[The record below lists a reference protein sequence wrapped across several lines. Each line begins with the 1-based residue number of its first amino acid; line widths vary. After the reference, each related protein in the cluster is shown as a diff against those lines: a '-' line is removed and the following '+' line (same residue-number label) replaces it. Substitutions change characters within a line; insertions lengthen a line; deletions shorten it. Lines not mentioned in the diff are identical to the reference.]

1 VLRSRRLILGT
12 FAIASLAFLAFAC
25 DDDDSQPESAA
36 PTPTA
41 TRVTSAAPGPATFE
55 VVAGAAE
62 GAFDI
67 EQFMPA
73 TIRVRAG
80 DTVHWLGQGHEG
92 HTVTFIPP
100 EMTLNE
106 VVPGGY
112 LLPAPDQPEALEF
125 NPNVALSSEAQ
136 GSYDGSAYTNS
147 GFFGVPAEGEYS
159 LSFPEEGVYP
169 YLCMV
174 HPFHMRGVV
183 VVDAADAEVP
193 APDAVVAEGAS
204 QRERYVEEAQAAAES
219 MEEERLAASEVTADR
234 ISWEVGV
241 GVDTPHAQVLTFMP
255 ASLDIDK
262 GDTVVFWNSER
273 DFHNVVFT
281 PEGQDPPPFPILKP
295 VEGRAGFRLLIN
307 PDAQRETPPPVGFGP
322 DDFFSSGMMGI
333 TLPRLYYEVTF
344 TQPGTYRYACTIHAL
359 AGMAGVIEVNPKK
372 GS

>member
-1 VLRSRRLILGT
+1 MLRSRRLILGT
-12 FAIASLAFLAFAC
+12 FAIASLALLAFAC
-25 DDDDSQPESAA
+25 DGDDEAA
-36 PTPTA
+36 VPTPTA
-41 TRVTSAAPGPATFE
+41 TQVASAAPGPATFE
-55 VVAGAAE
+55 VTAGAAE

-73 TIRVRAG
+73 TVRVRTG
-80 DTVHWLGQGHEG
+80 DTVHWRGSGHEG
-92 HTVTFIPP
+92 HTITFIPP
-100 EMTLNE
+100 EMTLSD

-125 NPNVALSSEAQ
+125 NQNVTLSSAAQ
-136 GSYDGSAYTNS
+136 GTYDGAAYTNS
-147 GFFGVPAEGEYS
+147 GIFGVPAEGEYS

-169 YLCMV
+169 YLCMI

-183 VVDAADAEVP
+183 VVDAADAAVS
-193 APDAVVAEGAS
+193 APEAVVAQGDRD
-204 QRERYVEEAQAAAES
+204 RERYVEEARVAAET
-219 MEEERLAASEVTADR
+219 MERERLAASDVTANGR
-234 ISWEVGV
+234 SWEVGV

-255 ASLDIDK
+255 ASLDIDT

-281 PEGQDPPPFPILKP
+281 PEGQDPPPFPIIKP
-295 VEGRAGFRLLIN
+295 VEGRDGFRLLIN
-307 PDAQRETPPPVGFGP
+307 PDAQRETPPPAGFGP

-359 AGMAGVIEVNPKK
+359 AGMAGVVDVNPPE
-372 GS
+372 GR